1 MAREGD
7 FYLDQKTLSDVI
19 NSLEKVFPKTSK
31 QNTAIANGMKK
42 AAAPLVTGLSSAIKL
57 KTSKKATGK
66 LKESIKIFRSRR
78 LDDNGRPSIFV
89 GPKVN
94 PPSKFKNK
102 KGQNKAQREQN
113 AKDREQWAKKQSGYY
128 FYYLEYGFEPFSK
141 GKVRP
146 GLGLLPQVASAFGNQ
161 VMNSLYNN
169 IFAEIKKGA
178 VKQGINIG

>member
-7 FYLDQKTLSDVI
+7 FYLDQKTLKDVI

-31 QNTAIANGMKK
+31 QNAAIANGMKK
-42 AAAPLVTGLSSAIKL
+42 AAAPLKTGLSSAIKL

-94 PPSKFKNK
+94 PPTKFKNK

-113 AKDREQWAKKQSGYY
+113 QKDREAWAKKQSGYY
-128 FYYLEYGFEPFSK
+128 FYYLEYGFKPFNRGDMK
-141 GKVRP
+141 A
-146 GLGLLPQVASAFGNQ
+146 GLGLLPKVASAFGNQ
-161 VMNSLYNN
+161 VMNSLYNK

-178 VKQGINIG
+178 DKQGINIG

>member
-7 FYLDQKTLSDVI
+7 FYLDKKTLTDVI

-42 AAAPLVTGLSSAIKL
+42 AAAPLKNGLKNAIGTKAKDSGRL
-57 KTSKKATGK
+57 KK
-66 LKESIKIFRSRR
+66 SINLFRSRR

-161 VMNSLYNN
+161 VMNSLYNK

-178 VKQGINIG
+178 DKQGINIG

>member
-7 FYLDQKTLSDVI
+7 FYLDQKTLKDVI

-42 AAAPLVTGLSSAIKL
+42 AAAPLKTGLSSAIKL

-66 LKESIKIFRSRR
+66 L

-94 PPSKFKNK
+94 PPTKFKNK

-113 AKDREQWAKKQSGYY
+113 QKDREAWAKKQSGYY
-128 FYYLEYGFEPFSK
+128 FYYLEYGFKPFNRGDMK
-141 GKVRP
+141 A
-146 GLGLLPQVASAFGNQ
+146 GLGLLPKVASAFGNQ
-161 VMNSLYNN
+161 VMNSLYNK

-178 VKQGINIG
+178 DKQGINIG